1 MRSKKKNDFLPSLKN
16 YRAFYKVYPEVGLEV
31 AAYLRE
37 RFGKGYTAC
46 SLLVDAP
53 ALALPDKSYTACS
66 QSSPNG
72 LLVEYGDEIR
82 ISAEAL
88 FNRLSYRKHMMQPD
102 DNPPVGILL
111 CTAVGDET
119 MEYVNTFIDPKLFVS
134 KYQLQLPEKS
144 QVTAFLKRENKVKS
158 TVPTQRKNRVK

>member
-1 MRSKKKNDFLPSLKN
+1 MRSKRKNDFLPSLKN
-16 YRAFYKVYPEVGLEV
+16 YRAFYKVYSEVGLEV

-53 ALALPDKSYTACS
+53 TLALPDKSYTACS

-82 ISAEAL
+82 ISAEARARAAHRREQRQGARCRSQR
-88 FNRLSYRKHMMQPD
+88 FPPTSRNRRGRNGRKSCARSSAASRGCDRM
-102 DNPPVGILL
+102 
-111 CTAVGDET
+111 
-119 MEYVNTFIDPKLFVS
+119 
-134 KYQLQLPEKS
+134 
-144 QVTAFLKRENKVKS
+144 R
-158 TVPTQRKNRVK
+158 